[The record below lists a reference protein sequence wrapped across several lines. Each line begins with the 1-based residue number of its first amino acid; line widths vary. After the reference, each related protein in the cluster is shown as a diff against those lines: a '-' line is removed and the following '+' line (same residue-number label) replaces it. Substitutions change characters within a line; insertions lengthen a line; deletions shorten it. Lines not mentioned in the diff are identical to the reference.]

1 VSSCRPSIDADALR
15 AMYVDDR
22 LTIGA
27 IAARLGC
34 GPSSV
39 GRRLHRLGIPTRP
52 RGPARPGASR
62 LSVADPPA
70 WSADLAWLV
79 GLIAT
84 DGNLGR
90 TGRRLSISSMDVQL
104 LDTARRCLGI
114 TNRVTP
120 ASGGWGRGGFRVQW
134 CGGAFHRWL
143 AGLGLTPRKSLTLGP
158 LAVPDE
164 FFADFFRGCIDGD
177 GTVLVYTDRHHE
189 GKNAAYVYRRLYVSL
204 VSASEPFIAWIRR
217 SILRLLALPGTV
229 HERRVAGRRPIWVLR
244 YSKKASIRL
253 LRWMY
258 YSPDVPCLERKR
270 LKAQP
275 FLAGRT

>member
-1 VSSCRPSIDADALR
+1 VSSRRLSIDADALR

-22 LTIGA
+22 LTIEA

-39 GRRLHRLGIPTRP
+39 GRRLHRFGIPTRA
-52 RGPARPGASR
+52 RGPARPDAPSPTF
-62 LSVADPPA
+62 ADPPA

-90 TGRRLSISSMDVQL
+90 TGRRLSLSSVDVPL

-114 TNRVTP
+114 TNRITP
-120 ASGGWGRGGFRVQW
+120 AAGGWGRGGFRLQW
-134 CGGAFHRWL
+134 CDGALHRWL
-143 AGLGLTPRKSLTLGP
+143 VGLGLTPRKSLTLGA
-158 LAVPDE
+158 LAIPDE

-177 GTVLVYTDRHHE
+177 GTVLVYTDRHHAR
-189 GKNAAYVYRRLYVSL
+189 KNAAYVYRRLYVSL

-217 SILRLLALPGTV
+217 SIRRLLALPGTV
-229 HERRVAGRRPIWVLR
+229 HERRVAGRRSVWVLR
-244 YSKKASIRL
+244 YSKKASTRL
-253 LRWMY
+253 LGWMY
-258 YSPDVPCLERKR
+258 HSPDVPCLERKR

-275 FLAGRT
+275 FLAEPT